1 LEPSLGLPHL
11 AGCGWHKPQ
20 DACPAKPANLAIL
33 EKHEKSCQCE
43 IEVSKVQVIQTT
55 AQFNFL
61 LSQAKQCLA
70 KNVAA
75 NKKKKGFNPALSYFS
90 AP

>member
-1 LEPSLGLPHL
+1 
-11 AGCGWHKPQ
+11 
-20 DACPAKPANLAIL
+20 LAIL

-43 IEVSKVQVIQTT
+43 IEVSKVQVIQIT

-70 KNVAA
+70 KYVAA
-75 NKKKKGFNPALSYFS
+75 NKKKKKGSILRCHIFPRRNPKHLPPDDIIGSSKIEYTLPIS
-90 AP
+90 SH